1 VKYFIAAVTE
11 QVVERHLLH
20 GLAGETLSPMI
31 IEGMDE
37 GEVATIAAEE
47 DGITLQREHLESQ
60 KVILESGQ
68 AAFRKALGAFR

>member
-1 VKYFIAAVTE
+1 
-11 QVVERHLLH
+11 
-20 GLAGETLSPMI
+20 MI
-31 IEGMDE
+31 IDEMDE

-60 KVILESGQ
+60 KVILENGQ